1 MKSAKELS
9 TNQDLTIL
17 ISINKTPKEVYE
29 AINDVKAWWI
39 GEIEGRADKVGSEFT
54 YRYKDFHESTQKVI
68 ELVPGKKVVWHVEE
82 ANLSFAKN
90 KKEWEGTNIAFEISP
105 KGDQTEI
112 KFTHHGLTPEV
123 ECYEACSGGWE
134 FYITKSLK
142 NLLTKGKG
150 LDPGW

>member
-17 ISINKTPKEVYE
+17 ISINKTPKEAYE

-39 GEIEGRADKVGSEFT
+39 GDIEGRADKVGSEFT
-54 YRYKDFHESTQKVI
+54 YRYKDFHKSTQKVI

-90 KKEWEGTNIAFEISP
+90 KKEWEGTNIVFEIST

-134 FYITKSLK
+134 FYITKSLT

-150 LDPGW
+150 LYPDW

>member
-17 ISINKTPKEVYE
+17 ISINKTPKEAYE

-39 GEIEGRADKVGSEFT
+39 GDIEGRADKVGSEFT

-90 KKEWEGTNIAFEISP
+90 KK
-105 KGDQTEI
+105 
-112 KFTHHGLTPEV
+112 
-123 ECYEACSGGWE
+123 
-134 FYITKSLK
+134 

>member
-17 ISINKTPKEVYE
+17 ISINKTPKEAYE

-39 GEIEGRADKVGSEFT
+39 GDIEGRADKVGSEFT
-54 YRYKDFHESTQKVI
+54 YRYKDFHKSTQKVI
-68 ELVPGKKVVWHVEE
+68 ELVPGKKVVWHVQE

-90 KKEWEGTNIAFEISP
+90 KKEWEGTNIVFEIST

-134 FYITKSLK
+134 FYITKSLT

-150 LDPGW
+150 LYPDW

>member
-1 MKSAKELS
+1 MKLAKELS

-17 ISINKTPKEVYE
+17 ISINKTPKEAYE

-39 GEIEGRADKVGSEFT
+39 GDIEGRADKVGSEFT
-54 YRYKDFHESTQKVI
+54 YRYKDFHKSTQKVI

-90 KKEWEGTNIAFEISP
+90 KKEWEGTNIVFEIST

-134 FYITKSLK
+134 FYITKSLT

-150 LDPGW
+150 LYPDW